1 MPRIKFDN
9 PNERELFHAKE
20 SWVPVVVGGIPVALV
35 CAIISF
41 VVVSFVAPDA
51 TLWCV
56 LGSIVITLASRLPH
70 IFDNWRTDVVVTDR
84 RLYYRR
90 GIVDVKDHVTD
101 LGSITDVTIDPS
113 IAGRLFGYANVRIQ
127 TKAGDDDFV
136 LKEIRNAYKMR
147 QVINTGRDLLEQ
159 PVAPAPQPQPRR
171 GLRR

>member
-9 PNERELFHAKE
+9 PNEKKLFHAKE
-20 SWVPVVVGGIPVALV
+20 SWVPVVIGGIPVALV
-35 CAIISF
+35 CAIVSVI
-41 VVVSFVAPDA
+41 VVKFVAPDA

-56 LGSIVITLASRLPH
+56 LGSIIITLASRLPH

-113 IAGRLFGYANVRIQ
+113 VAGRIFNYANVRIQ

-136 LKEIRNAYKMR
+136 LKEIASAYEMRSIINQGRDALEAPKPPARNA
-147 QVINTGRDLLEQ
+147 G
-159 PVAPAPQPQPRR
+159 ARR
-171 GLRR
+171 MTR